1 MRKQDVPQDNGVLED
16 NQVVNYALD
25 DDGHYCLTATAG
37 WAPVN
42 EANRLAWEDIKDQLL
57 QVRQDVTSGKMS
69 TLAYYMTRAQMD
81 VALLSS
87 YAGVARWKV
96 RRHLRPAVFKKLGSK
111 QLGHYAQLFSISV
124 AQLVQLPATD
134 DLPMASGAV
143 DDGEQ
148 YE

>member
-1 MRKQDVPQDNGVLED
+1 MRKEDVPQDSGVLED

-25 DDGHYCLTATAG
+25 DKGNYCLTATAG

-42 EANRLAWEDIKDQLL
+42 EANRMAWEDIKEQLL
-57 QVRQDVTSGKMS
+57 QVRQDVTSGKKS
-69 TLAYYMTRAQMD
+69 PLTYYMTRAQMD

-87 YAGVARWKV
+87 YSGVARWRV
-96 RRHLRPAVFKKLGSK
+96 RRHLRPAVFNKLGSELL
-111 QLGHYAQLFSISV
+111 QHYAQLFGVSV
-124 AQLVQLPATD
+124 EQLVQLPATD
-134 DLPMASGAV
+134 DLPLESGAV